1 MVITRSPLE
10 QIGMNGAGMQKR
22 RSARL
27 SHEGVGE
34 DEPPAKKS
42 RVNGATTKTISTKEQ
57 DGDASAAAKRKPR
70 KQYEHNVDGFTF
82 TKASKKGQTAK
93 EPAVRDSTSDMTKV
107 PGGNTSAP
115 PNRKSRRQYEHD
127 IDGFTFTKASKK
139 GQTAKEPAVRNSS
152 SARPATPPAAGENV
166 RIQASDEDVAP
177 LKTGQKKVTKRL
189 PTTPEREAAE
199 KPIRRSK
206 RISNEHEPSE
216 PQRASPHKPAHSKSH
231 ANHERSPSAE
241 KAKPVTVEKKRKRG
255 ANGGE
260 EEQKIMRIALPFQD
274 TPVIRRNKEMR
285 KSSAESH
292 RRSSSAMRGRRASSL
307 IDEGRGNGT
316 YELVRC
322 NTWTSDHAALFAKA
336 PYLQSKALARTLSF
350 APTSGSSTSPPND
363 STSSAKSSHPCTEN
377 CLQDVFADTAD
388 LGTALPHA
396 EVSASEF
403 FKHISADLTE
413 PRRMRCLLGWCGTR
427 ALPTKPEAP
436 KKNTPEANLE
446 FQALQAGRSCQF
458 VSDCNRA
465 PIANTNLARVIQ
477 EELSLDLTTKGGL
490 SDWFSRDE
498 GAPPPVPLKK
508 KSNPRNVTNAAK
520 ADELERELERYGRLR
535 ARFNRRAANVQ
546 SRLKKERAEWDELMK
561 SAVPSS
567 SPVREGAEAEGDM
580 SPPHSDL
587 LDTPQRKILE
597 QLQVPAADFPT
608 EPEAIQQRL
617 RNVTENLEFSV
628 DQFAHGMH
636 ALSTTRDTAERLA
649 DKTLADAAD
658 VLDEREK
665 ERRSGGKSVDAFD
678 ALKAL
683 GKVMNAPKR

>member
-307 IDEGRGNGT
+307 IDEGRGN
-316 YELVRC
+316 
-322 NTWTSDHAALFAKA
+322 
-336 PYLQSKALARTLSF
+336 
-350 APTSGSSTSPPND
+350 
-363 STSSAKSSHPCTEN
+363 
-377 CLQDVFADTAD
+377 
-388 LGTALPHA
+388 ALPHA

-446 FQALQAGRSCQF
+446 FQALQA
-458 VSDCNRA
+458 
-465 PIANTNLARVIQ
+465 ARVIQ

-520 ADELERELERYGRLR
+520 ADELERELE
-535 ARFNRRAANVQ
+535 
-546 SRLKKERAEWDELMK
+546 RLKKERAEWDELMK